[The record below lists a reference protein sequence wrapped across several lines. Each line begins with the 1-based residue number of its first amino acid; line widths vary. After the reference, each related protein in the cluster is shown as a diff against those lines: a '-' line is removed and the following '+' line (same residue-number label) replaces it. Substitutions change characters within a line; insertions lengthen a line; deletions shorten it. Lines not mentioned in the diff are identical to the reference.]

1 MMFSLYTLD
10 MLAHVTF
17 FIALVY
23 SLQIRSGSAAIR
35 SNTKG
40 EAFIFAVFVAF
51 MLGLYDIGYGYSAD
65 RERYAYSFLRYV
77 NYDVS
82 WEEILAESEWMFQG
96 YQKVTSFLG
105 EPQYWFVLTALIYVF
120 NNYIVAKRLAPK
132 SVFLLLLA
140 MLGAFCFRGYG
151 VNTIRAGLAL
161 SFVLVGLT
169 YYRNIWKVLVF
180 FFIAY
185 HIHHSTAI
193 PIAAF
198 LVARYY
204 NRPKFFYYFWFLCIV
219 LSAAM
224 GGFFTGLFSSWGNEF
239 DSRTSYL
246 TTVET
251 HYNVGFRIDFVLYSC
266 LPIIIGYI
274 YQNRLY
280 YKNEFYSLIHST
292 YIIANAFWVLVIRA
306 NFSDRFAYLSWF
318 MYALV
323 MMYPLLENP
332 EHFKNV
338 RDKVFWTLLGIN
350 LFTYFMFWR

>member
-1 MMFSLYTLD
+1 MLFSLYTLD
-10 MLAHVTF
+10 ILANITF
-17 FIALVY
+17 WVALIY
-23 SLQIRSGSAAIR
+23 GLRIYSGSVAIIG
-35 SNTKG
+35 NTKG
-40 EAFIFAVFVAF
+40 IAFVFAIFAAL

-77 NYDVS
+77 NYNIS
-82 WEEILAESEWMFQG
+82 WEEVLAENEWMFQS
-96 YQKVTSFLG
+96 YQKVTNFLVD
-105 EPQYWFVLTALIYVF
+105 PQYWLIFTAFIYVF

-140 MLGAFCFRGYG
+140 IVGGFCFRAYG

-161 SFVLVGLT
+161 SFVLLGIT
-169 YYRNIWKVLVF
+169 YYKDIWKSLIL

-185 HIHHSTAI
+185 NIHHSTAI
-193 PIAAF
+193 PITAF

-204 NRPKFFYYFWFLCIV
+204 NRPNFFYYFWFVCVI
-219 LSAAM
+219 LSVVA
-224 GGFFTGLFSSWGNEF
+224 GGFFTNVFSIWGNEF

-246 TTVET
+246 TTKES
-251 HYNVGFRIDFVLYSC
+251 HYNVGFRIDFILYSC

-274 YQNRLY
+274 YQNRLR

-292 YIIANAFWVLVIRA
+292 YVITNAFWVLVIRA

-318 MYALV
+318 MYALI

-332 EHFKNV
+332 GHFKKV
-338 RDKVFWTLLGIN
+338 RNKVFWTLLGIN
-350 LFTYFMFWR
+350 LFTYFMYWR